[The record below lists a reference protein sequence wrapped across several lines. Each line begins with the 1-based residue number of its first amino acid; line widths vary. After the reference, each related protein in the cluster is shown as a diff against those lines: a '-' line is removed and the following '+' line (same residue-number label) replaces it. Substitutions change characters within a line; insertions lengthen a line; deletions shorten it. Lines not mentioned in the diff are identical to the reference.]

1 MKKILVSVLIL
12 MMCFV
17 ATASQSE
24 VWVGVQGGPV
34 FNGNTVNVTSPLG
47 STSFKGRSGTTAGL
61 IVGYNFVNYGT
72 CAYNWPDWAKYLG
85 VQMDLSFSQ
94 YNLTNNFTNINS
106 DTVGV
111 NLLLTAKLPLMVDKE
126 YQSGRLQPYVGI
138 GSGVA
143 INNFYNKFGSV
154 PKNTTNVALLAETG
168 VRYMVTPAFSANLA
182 YRFAHQFTGDYAQNN
197 LRVNTNSNNHMV
209 MCGIAYHF

>member
-17 ATASQSE
+17 ATAQAD

-34 FNGNTVNVTSPLG
+34 FNGSNVTVTSPFG
-47 STSFKGRSGTTAGL
+47 STTFKGRSGTTAGL
-61 IVGYNFVNYGT
+61 VAGYNFVNYGAG
-72 CAYNWPDWAKYLG
+72 AYDWPNWAKYFC

-94 YNLTNNFTNINS
+94 YNLTNNFVNING

-111 NLLLTAKLPLMVDKE
+111 NFLLTAKMPLMVDKE
-126 YQSGRLQPYVGI
+126 YKGGRFQPYVGF
-138 GSGVA
+138 GPGVSV
-143 INNFYNKFGSV
+143 NNFYNKFGNV
-154 PKNTTNVALLAETG
+154 PKNTTNVALLAEAG

-182 YRFAHQFTGDYAQNN
+182 YRFAHQFNSDYNQNTLN
-197 LRVNTNSNNHMV
+197 VKTNSNNHAV
-209 MCGIAYHF
+209 MCGLAYHF